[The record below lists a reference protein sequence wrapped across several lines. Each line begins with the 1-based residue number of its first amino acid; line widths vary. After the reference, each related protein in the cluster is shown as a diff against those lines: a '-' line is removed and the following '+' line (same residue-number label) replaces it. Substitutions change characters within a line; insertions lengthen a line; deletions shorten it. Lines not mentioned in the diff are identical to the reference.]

1 MFWVLDF
8 IRATATLKM
17 SAVTCLAPSWTLHT
31 IVHSWTCFCI
41 HLEYCSLS
49 LSSHAL
55 PLPSPPLN
63 YGPMKRTDQQL
74 GTTET
79 NLELNNRSHLTLIPP
94 SVLTAP
100 EFRGRIVRIET
111 SKHLVLQM
119 LQCSLH
125 CTLTEACTLPCLSF
139 CILALNFLHFLLVC
153 WFLFCFAFVLSC
165 LGCCCCCCCCDN
177 KHTVPVTLVFS
188 LNFIP
193 CFWRVLWKFFLDEA
207 NRPIAQ
213 ILIFTYITSNV
224 TFSETVLC

>member
-49 LSSHAL
+49 PPMLF
-55 PLPSPPLN
+55 PSPPLN

-74 GTTET
+74 ETTET

-111 SKHLVLQM
+111 SKHLILQM
-119 LQCSLH
+119 LQWFITLYTNRSMYLNLPLSCLLHSCSQ
-125 CTLTEACTLPCLSF
+125 LPAF
-139 CILALNFLHFLLVC
+139 FVGFLIFV
-153 WFLFCFAFVLSC
+153 LFCFCFVLFG
-165 LGCCCCCCCCDN
+165 L
-177 KHTVPVTLVFS
+177 L
-188 LNFIP
+188 LLL
-193 CFWRVLWKFFLDEA
+193 LW
-207 NRPIAQ
+207 
-213 ILIFTYITSNV
+213 
-224 TFSETVLC
+224 